1 MKNTPYSFYPF
12 SNSPFILSFQY
23 RKEELILNN
32 LLLRYNKPIIIRLWG
47 ELLTRTTESMLALI
61 MIIYVNKMLNG
72 NIIITML
79 IFGLQPL
86 SDIIF
91 TLIAGGV
98 TDKYGR
104 KKIMLLGL
112 LLQGVAI
119 GSFVF
124 AQSVFIFALLYVIN
138 GVGRSLYI
146 PAQRAQIADLTKQ
159 KQQAEIFALLHTMAA
174 IGSVIGPIIGAIFY
188 QTHPEYLFIMQ
199 SITLMVYAVVVWTQ
213 LPETAP
219 VLTTPKQK
227 FEVSSPKQFVH
238 KHYAVLGLMISTIPI
253 SFFYAQT
260 ETNYRIFAKD
270 IFPDFVFMLAFISTC
285 KAIMEIILQIFLVK
299 WSERFS
305 MAKIIL
311 ISYTC
316 FTIAAIGY
324 GFSATILSL
333 FFTLLFLVIGESIA
347 FNHLLRF
354 VSEIAPTDKR
364 GLYFSI
370 YGLHWDISRTCG
382 PVIGAVLLSKLN
394 GSMLFYICA
403 CFLIIGG
410 IIQALFVQN
419 LERNKIKKDISE
431 HTPHVL

>member
-1 MKNTPYSFYPF
+1 M
-12 SNSPFILSFQY
+12 
-23 RKEELILNN
+23 NN

-47 ELLTRTTESMLALI
+47 ELLTRTTESMLAII

-86 SDIIF
+86 SDILF
-91 TLIAGGV
+91 TIIAGGV

-112 LLQGVAI
+112 LLQGIAI
-119 GSFVF
+119 GCFVF

-354 VSEIAPTDKR
+354 VSEIAPRDKR

>member
-1 MKNTPYSFYPF
+1 M
-12 SNSPFILSFQY
+12 
-23 RKEELILNN
+23 NN
-32 LLLRYNKPIIIRLWG
+32 LILRYNKPIIIRLCG

-86 SDIIF
+86 SDIVF

-188 QTHPEYLFIMQ
+188 RTHPEYLFIMQ
-199 SITLMVYAVVVWTQ
+199 SITLMIYAVVVWTQ

-219 VLTTPKQK
+219 VLTAPKQK
-227 FEVSSPKQFVH
+227 LEVSSPKQFVR
-238 KHYAVLGLMISTIPI
+238 KHYAVLGLMITTLPI

-260 ETNYRIFAKD
+260 ETNYRIFVKD
-270 IFPDFVFMLAFISTC
+270 IFPDFVFILAFISTC
-285 KAIMEIILQIFLVK
+285 KAIMEIFLQVFLVK

-316 FTIAAIGY
+316 YTIAAIGY
-324 GFSATILSL
+324 GISTTITSL

-347 FNHLLRF
+347 LNHLLRF

-394 GSMLFYICA
+394 GSILFYICT
-403 CFLIIGG
+403 CFLIAGG
-410 IIQALFVQN
+410 IMQALFVQSV
-419 LERNKIKKDISE
+419 ERNKIKKDISE
-431 HTPHVL
+431 HTPHIL

>member
-1 MKNTPYSFYPF
+1 MNH
-12 SNSPFILSFQY
+12 
-23 RKEELILNN
+23 
-32 LLLRYNKPIIIRLWG
+32 LLLRYNKPIIIRLCG

-72 NIIITML
+72 NIMITML

-86 SDIIF
+86 SDIVF

-119 GSFVF
+119 GSFIF

-138 GVGRSLYI
+138 GIGRSLYI

-159 KQQAEIFALLHTMAA
+159 GQQAEIFALLHTMAA
-174 IGSVIGPIIGAIFY
+174 IGSVIGPLIGSIFY
-188 QTHPEYLFIMQ
+188 RTHPEYVFTVQ
-199 SITLMVYAVVVWTQ
+199 SIALIVYAIVIWTQ

-219 VLTTPKQK
+219 AMTKPTQK
-227 FEVSSPKQFVH
+227 LEVSTPKQFVH
-238 KHYAVLGLMISTIPI
+238 KHYAVLGLMITTLPI

-260 ETNYRIFAKD
+260 ETNYLIFVKLTHLDFERIL
-270 IFPDFVFMLAFISTC
+270 VFITTC
-285 KAIMEIILQIFLVK
+285 KAIMEITLQVFLVK

-305 MAKIIL
+305 MTKIIV
-311 ISYTC
+311 ISYAC
-316 FTIAAIGY
+316 YTIAAIGY
-324 GFSATILSL
+324 GFSATISSL
-333 FFTLLFLVIGESIA
+333 FFTLLFLVIGESIVL
-347 FNHLLRF
+347 NHLFRF

-382 PVIGAVLLSKLN
+382 PVLGAVLLSQLN
-394 GSMLFYICA
+394 GSMLFYISA
-403 CFLIIGG
+403 CFLIAGG
-410 IIQALFVQN
+410 IMQALFIQN
-419 LERNKIKKDISE
+419 VERNKIKKDISE

>member
-1 MKNTPYSFYPF
+1 M
-12 SNSPFILSFQY
+12 
-23 RKEELILNN
+23 NN
-32 LLLRYNKPIIIRLWG
+32 LILRYNKPIIIRLCG

-86 SDIIF
+86 SDIVF

-112 LLQGVAI
+112 LLQGIAI

-159 KQQAEIFALLHTMAA
+159 KQQAEIFALLHTMSA
-174 IGSVIGPIIGAIFY
+174 IGSVIGPLIGSIFY
-188 QTHPEYLFIMQ
+188 RTHPEYVFTVQ
-199 SITLMVYAVVVWTQ
+199 SISLIVYAIVIWTQ

-219 VLTTPKQK
+219 AMTKPTQK
-227 FEVSSPKQFVH
+227 LEVSIPKQFVH
-238 KHYAVLGLMISTIPI
+238 KHYAVLGLMITTLPI

-260 ETNYRIFAKD
+260 ETNYLIFVKHTHLDFERIL
-270 IFPDFVFMLAFISTC
+270 VFITTC
-285 KAIMEIILQIFLVK
+285 KAIMEITLQVFLVK

-305 MAKIIL
+305 MTKIIL

-316 FTIAAIGY
+316 YTIAAIGY
-324 GFSATILSL
+324 GFSATISSL

-347 FNHLLRF
+347 LNHLFRF

-382 PVIGAVLLSKLN
+382 PVLGAVLLSKLN
-394 GSMLFYICA
+394 GSILFYICA
-403 CFLIIGG
+403 CFLIAGG
-410 IIQALFVQN
+410 IMQALFIQN
-419 LERNKIKKDISE
+419 VERNKIKKNISE

>member
-1 MKNTPYSFYPF
+1 MNH
-12 SNSPFILSFQY
+12 
-23 RKEELILNN
+23 
-32 LLLRYNKPIIIRLWG
+32 LLLRYNKPIIIRLCG
-47 ELLTRTTESMLALI
+47 ELLTRTTESMLAII

-86 SDIIF
+86 SDIVF
-91 TLIAGGV
+91 TIIAGGV

-112 LLQGVAI
+112 LLQGIAI
-119 GSFVF
+119 GCFVF

-174 IGSVIGPIIGAIFY
+174 IGSVIGPLIGTIFY
-188 QTHPEYLFIMQ
+188 RTHPEYVFTVQ
-199 SITLMVYAVVVWTQ
+199 SIALIVYAVVIWTQ

-219 VLTTPKQK
+219 AMTKPTQK
-227 FEVSSPKQFVH
+227 LEVSSPKQFVH
-238 KHYAVLGLMISTIPI
+238 KHYTVLALMITTLPI

-260 ETNYRIFAKD
+260 ETNYLIFVKHTL
-270 IFPDFVFMLAFISTC
+270 PDFERIIVFITTC
-285 KAIMEIILQIFLVK
+285 KAIMEITLQVFLVK

-316 FTIAAIGY
+316 YTIAAIGY
-324 GFSATILSL
+324 GLSEIIASL

-347 FNHLLRF
+347 LNHLFRF

-403 CFLIIGG
+403 CFLVVGG
-410 IIQALFVQN
+410 IIQAMFIQN
-419 LERNKIKKDISE
+419 IERNKMKKDLSE
-431 HTPHVL
+431 HTTHIL

>member
-23 RKEELILNN
+23 RKEEIILNH
-32 LLLRYNKPIIIRLWG
+32 LLLRYNKPIIIRLCG
-47 ELLTRTTESMLALI
+47 ELLTRTTESMLAII

-86 SDIIF
+86 SDIVF
-91 TLIAGGV
+91 TIIAGGV

-112 LLQGVAI
+112 LLQGIAI
-119 GSFVF
+119 GCFVF

-174 IGSVIGPIIGAIFY
+174 IGSVIGPLIGTIFY
-188 QTHPEYLFIMQ
+188 RTHPEYVFTVQ
-199 SITLMVYAVVVWTQ
+199 SIALIVYAVVIWTQ

-219 VLTTPKQK
+219 AMTKPTQK
-227 FEVSSPKQFVH
+227 LEVSSPKQFVH
-238 KHYAVLGLMISTIPI
+238 KHYTVLALMITTLPI

-260 ETNYRIFAKD
+260 ETNYLIFVKHTL
-270 IFPDFVFMLAFISTC
+270 PDFERIIVFITTC
-285 KAIMEIILQIFLVK
+285 KAIMEITLQVFLVK

-316 FTIAAIGY
+316 YTIAAIGY
-324 GFSATILSL
+324 GLSEIIASL

-347 FNHLLRF
+347 LNHLFRF

-403 CFLIIGG
+403 CFLVVGG
-410 IIQALFVQN
+410 IIQAMFIQN
-419 LERNKIKKDISE
+419 IERNKMKKDLSE
-431 HTPHVL
+431 HTTHIL

>member
-1 MKNTPYSFYPF
+1 MNH
-12 SNSPFILSFQY
+12 
-23 RKEELILNN
+23 
-32 LLLRYNKPIIIRLWG
+32 LLLRYNKPIIIRLCG

-86 SDIIF
+86 SDIVF
-91 TLIAGGV
+91 TLIAGGI

-146 PAQRAQIADLTKQ
+146 PAQRAQIADLTEQ

-174 IGSVIGPIIGAIFY
+174 IGSVIGPLIGSIFY
-188 QTHPEYLFIMQ
+188 RTQPEYVFTVQ
-199 SITLMVYAVVVWTQ
+199 SIALIVYASVIWTQ

-219 VLTTPKQK
+219 AMTKPTQK
-227 FEVSSPKQFVH
+227 LEVSTPKQFVN
-238 KHYAVLGLMISTIPI
+238 KHYTVLGLMITTLPI

-260 ETNYRIFAKD
+260 ETNYLIFVKHTHLDFERIL
-270 IFPDFVFMLAFISTC
+270 VFITTC
-285 KAIMEIILQIFLVK
+285 KAIIEITLQVFLVK

-305 MAKIIL
+305 MTKIIL

-316 FTIAAIGY
+316 YTIAAIGY
-324 GFSATILSL
+324 GFSATISSL

-347 FNHLLRF
+347 LNHLFRF

-394 GSMLFYICA
+394 GSILFYICA
-403 CFLIIGG
+403 CFLIAGG
-410 IIQALFVQN
+410 IMQALFVQN
-419 LERNKIKKDISE
+419 VERNKIKKGISE

>member
-1 MKNTPYSFYPF
+1 M
-12 SNSPFILSFQY
+12 
-23 RKEELILNN
+23 NN
-32 LLLRYNKPIIIRLWG
+32 LLLRYNKPIIIRIFG

-86 SDIIF
+86 SDIVF
-91 TLIAGGV
+91 TLIAGGI

-146 PAQRAQIADLTKQ
+146 PAQRAQIADLTEQ

-188 QTHPEYLFIMQ
+188 HTHPEYLFIMQ
-199 SITLMVYAVVVWTQ
+199 SITLMIYAVVVWTH

-227 FEVSSPKQFVH
+227 LEVPSPKQFIH
-238 KHYAVLGLMISTIPI
+238 KYYAVLGLMITTLPI
-253 SFFYAQT
+253 SFFMHKPRQ
-260 ETNYRIFAKD
+260 I
-270 IFPDFVFMLAFISTC
+270 IAFSPNIYF
-285 KAIMEIILQIFLVK
+285 Q
-299 WSERFS
+299 
-305 MAKIIL
+305 
-311 ISYTC
+311 ISYS
-316 FTIAAIGY
+316 Y
-324 GFSATILSL
+324 S
-333 FFTLLFLVIGESIA
+333 LLFQHA
-347 FNHLLRF
+347 KLLWK
-354 VSEIAPTDKR
+354 SSCK
-364 GLYFSI
+364 FS
-370 YGLHWDISRTCG
+370 L
-382 PVIGAVLLSKLN
+382 
-394 GSMLFYICA
+394 
-403 CFLIIGG
+403 
-410 IIQALFVQN
+410 
-419 LERNKIKKDISE
+419 
-431 HTPHVL
+431 

>member
-1 MKNTPYSFYPF
+1 M
-12 SNSPFILSFQY
+12 
-23 RKEELILNN
+23 NN
-32 LLLRYNKPIIIRLWG
+32 LLLHYNKPIIIRLCG

-86 SDIIF
+86 SDIVF

-119 GSFVF
+119 GSFIF

-138 GVGRSLYI
+138 GIGRSLYI

-159 KQQAEIFALLHTMAA
+159 GQQAEIFALLHTMAA
-174 IGSVIGPIIGAIFY
+174 IGSLIGPLIGSIFY
-188 QTHPEYLFIMQ
+188 RTHPEYVFTVQ
-199 SITLMVYAVVVWTQ
+199 SIALIVYAIVIWTQ

-219 VLTTPKQK
+219 AMTKPTQK
-227 FEVSSPKQFVH
+227 LEVSTPKQFVH
-238 KHYAVLGLMISTIPI
+238 KHYAVLGLMITTLPI

-260 ETNYRIFAKD
+260 ETNYLIFVKLTHLDFERIL
-270 IFPDFVFMLAFISTC
+270 VFITTC
-285 KAIMEIILQIFLVK
+285 KAIMEITLQVFLVK

-305 MAKIIL
+305 MKKIIV
-311 ISYTC
+311 ISYSC
-316 FTIAAIGY
+316 YTIAAIGY
-324 GFSATILSL
+324 GFSATISSL

-347 FNHLLRF
+347 LNHLFRF

-382 PVIGAVLLSKLN
+382 PVLGAVLLSKLN

-403 CFLIIGG
+403 CFLIAGG
-410 IIQALFVQN
+410 IIQALFIQN
-419 LERNKIKKDISE
+419 VERNKIKKDISE
-431 HTPHVL
+431 HTPHIL

>member
-1 MKNTPYSFYPF
+1 M
-12 SNSPFILSFQY
+12 
-23 RKEELILNN
+23 NN
-32 LLLRYNKPIIIRLWG
+32 LILRYNKPIIIRLCG

-86 SDIIF
+86 SDIVF

-174 IGSVIGPIIGAIFY
+174 IGSVIGPIIGTIFY
-188 QTHPEYLFIMQ
+188 RTHPEYLFIMQ
-199 SITLMVYAVVVWTQ
+199 SITLMIYAVVVWTQ

-219 VLTTPKQK
+219 ALTTPKQK
-227 FEVSSPKQFVH
+227 LEVTSPKQFVH

-270 IFPDFVFMLAFISTC
+270 IFPDFVFILAFISTC

-324 GFSATILSL
+324 GFSATISSL

-347 FNHLLRF
+347 LNHLLRF

-382 PVIGAVLLSKLN
+382 PVLGAVLLSQLN

-403 CFLIIGG
+403 CFLVVGG
-410 IIQALFVQN
+410 IIQAMFIQN
-419 LERNKIKKDISE
+419 IERNKMKKDLSE
-431 HTPHVL
+431 HTTHIL

>member
-1 MKNTPYSFYPF
+1 MNH
-12 SNSPFILSFQY
+12 
-23 RKEELILNN
+23 
-32 LLLRYNKPIIIRLWG
+32 LLLRYNKPIIIRLCG

-86 SDIIF
+86 SDIVF
-91 TLIAGGV
+91 TLIAGGI

-146 PAQRAQIADLTKQ
+146 PAQRAQIADLTEQ

-174 IGSVIGPIIGAIFY
+174 IGSVIGPLIGSIFY
-188 QTHPEYLFIMQ
+188 RTHPEYVFTVQ
-199 SITLMVYAVVVWTQ
+199 SIALIVYASVIWTQ

-219 VLTTPKQK
+219 AMTKPTQK
-227 FEVSSPKQFVH
+227 LEVSTPKQFVN
-238 KHYAVLGLMISTIPI
+238 KHYTVLGLMITTLPI

-260 ETNYRIFAKD
+260 ETNYLIFVKHTHLDFERIL
-270 IFPDFVFMLAFISTC
+270 VFITTC
-285 KAIMEIILQIFLVK
+285 KAIMEITLQVFLVK

-305 MAKIIL
+305 MTKIIL

-316 FTIAAIGY
+316 YTIAAIGY
-324 GFSATILSL
+324 GFSATISSL

-347 FNHLLRF
+347 LNHLFRF

-394 GSMLFYICA
+394 GSILFYICA
-403 CFLIIGG
+403 CFLIAGG
-410 IIQALFVQN
+410 IMQALFVQN
-419 LERNKIKKDISE
+419 VERNKIKKDISE

>member
-1 MKNTPYSFYPF
+1 M
-12 SNSPFILSFQY
+12 
-23 RKEELILNN
+23 NN

-431 HTPHVL
+431 HTPHIL

>member
-1 MKNTPYSFYPF
+1 M
-12 SNSPFILSFQY
+12 
-23 RKEELILNN
+23 NN
-32 LLLRYNKPIIIRLWG
+32 LLLRYNKPIIIRLCG

-86 SDIIF
+86 SDIVF
-91 TLIAGGV
+91 TLIAGGI

-119 GSFVF
+119 GSFIF

-138 GVGRSLYI
+138 GIGRSLYI

-159 KQQAEIFALLHTMAA
+159 GQQAEIFALLHTMAA
-174 IGSVIGPIIGAIFY
+174 IGSVIGPLIGSIFY
-188 QTHPEYLFIMQ
+188 RTHPEYVFTVQ
-199 SITLMVYAVVVWTQ
+199 SIALIVYAIVIWTQ

-219 VLTTPKQK
+219 AMTKPTQK
-227 FEVSSPKQFVH
+227 LEVSTPKQFVH
-238 KHYAVLGLMISTIPI
+238 KHYAVLGLMITTLPI

-260 ETNYRIFAKD
+260 ETNYLIFVKLTHLDFERIL
-270 IFPDFVFMLAFISTC
+270 VFITTC
-285 KAIMEIILQIFLVK
+285 KAIMEITLQVFLVK

-305 MAKIIL
+305 MTKIIV
-311 ISYTC
+311 ISYAC
-316 FTIAAIGY
+316 YTISAIGY
-324 GFSATILSL
+324 GFSATISSL

-347 FNHLLRF
+347 LNHLFRF

-382 PVIGAVLLSKLN
+382 PVLGAVLLSKLN

-403 CFLIIGG
+403 CFLIAGG
-410 IIQALFVQN
+410 IIQALFIQN
-419 LERNKIKKDISE
+419 VERNKIKKDISE
-431 HTPHVL
+431 HTPHML

>member
-1 MKNTPYSFYPF
+1 M
-12 SNSPFILSFQY
+12 
-23 RKEELILNN
+23 NN
-32 LLLRYNKPIIIRLWG
+32 LLLRYNKPIIIRLCG

-72 NIIITML
+72 NIMITML

-86 SDIIF
+86 SDIVF
-91 TLIAGGV
+91 TLIAGGI

-112 LLQGVAI
+112 LLQGFAI
-119 GSFVF
+119 GSFIF

-138 GVGRSLYI
+138 GIGRSLYI

-159 KQQAEIFALLHTMAA
+159 GQQAEIFALLQTIGA
-174 IGSVIGPIIGAIFY
+174 IGAMIGPLIGAIFY
-188 QTHPEYLFIMQ
+188 NTHPEYLFMMQ

-219 VLTTPKQK
+219 ALTMPKQK
-227 FEVSSPKQFVH
+227 LEVSSPKQFVRN
-238 KHYAVLGLMISTIPI
+238 HYTVIGLMISTLPI

-260 ETNYRIFAKD
+260 ETNYRIFAED
-270 IFPDFVFMLAFISTC
+270 VFPNFIFILAFISTC
-285 KAIMEIILQIFLVK
+285 RAIMEIILQIFLVK

-305 MAKIIL
+305 MAKIIV

-316 FTIAAIGY
+316 YTIAAIGY
-324 GFSATILSL
+324 GLSATISSL

-347 FNHLLRF
+347 LNHLLRF
-354 VSEIAPTDKR
+354 VSEIAPSDKR

-382 PVIGAVLLSKLN
+382 PVLGAVLLSKLN
-394 GSMLFYICA
+394 GSILFYICA
-403 CFLIIGG
+403 CFLIAGG
-410 IIQALFVQN
+410 IMQALFIQN
-419 LERNKIKKDISE
+419 IERNKIKKDISE

>member
-1 MKNTPYSFYPF
+1 
-12 SNSPFILSFQY
+12 
-23 RKEELILNN
+23 LNN

>member
-1 MKNTPYSFYPF
+1 M
-12 SNSPFILSFQY
+12 
-23 RKEELILNN
+23 NN

-419 LERNKIKKDISE
+419 LERNKIKKDIPE

>member
-1 MKNTPYSFYPF
+1 MNH
-12 SNSPFILSFQY
+12 
-23 RKEELILNN
+23 
-32 LLLRYNKPIIIRLWG
+32 LLLRYNKPIIIRLCG
-47 ELLTRTTESMLALI
+47 ELLTRTTESMLAII

-86 SDIIF
+86 SDIVF
-91 TLIAGGV
+91 TIIAGGV

-112 LLQGVAI
+112 LLQGIAI
-119 GSFVF
+119 GCFVF

-174 IGSVIGPIIGAIFY
+174 IGSVIGPLIGTIFY
-188 QTHPEYLFIMQ
+188 RTHPEYVFTVQ
-199 SITLMVYAVVVWTQ
+199 SIALIVYAVIIWTQ

-219 VLTTPKQK
+219 AMTKPTQK
-227 FEVSSPKQFVH
+227 LEVSSPKQFVH
-238 KHYAVLGLMISTIPI
+238 KHYTVLALMITTLPI

-260 ETNYRIFAKD
+260 ETNYLIFVKHTL
-270 IFPDFVFMLAFISTC
+270 PDFERIIVFITTC
-285 KAIMEIILQIFLVK
+285 KAIMEITLQVFLVK

-316 FTIAAIGY
+316 YTIAAIGY
-324 GFSATILSL
+324 GLSEIIASL

-347 FNHLLRF
+347 LNHLFRF

-370 YGLHWDISRTCG
+370 YGLHWDIARTCG

-403 CFLIIGG
+403 CFLVFGG
-410 IIQALFVQN
+410 IIQALFIQN
-419 LERNKIKKDISE
+419 VERSKINKDVSE
-431 HTPHVL
+431 HTPHIL

>member
-1 MKNTPYSFYPF
+1 MT
-12 SNSPFILSFQY
+12 
-23 RKEELILNN
+23 N
-32 LLLRYNKPIIIRLWG
+32 LLLRYNKPIIIRMCG
-47 ELLTRTTESMLALI
+47 ELLIRTTESMLAII
-61 MIIYVNKMLNG
+61 MIIYVDKMLNG

-86 SDIIF
+86 SDIVF

-112 LLQGVAI
+112 LLQGIAI

-159 KQQAEIFALLHTMAA
+159 KQQAEIFALLHTMSA
-174 IGSVIGPIIGAIFY
+174 IGSVIGPLIGSIFY
-188 QTHPEYLFIMQ
+188 RNHPEYVFTVQ
-199 SITLMVYAVVVWTQ
+199 SISLIVYAIVIWTQ

-219 VLTTPKQK
+219 AMTKPTQK
-227 FEVSSPKQFVH
+227 LEVSIPKQFVH
-238 KHYAVLGLMISTIPI
+238 KHYAVLGLMITTLPI

-260 ETNYRIFAKD
+260 ETNYLIFVKHTHLDFERIL
-270 IFPDFVFMLAFISTC
+270 VFITTC
-285 KAIMEIILQIFLVK
+285 KAIMEITLQVFLVK

-305 MAKIIL
+305 MTKIIL

-316 FTIAAIGY
+316 YTIAAIGY
-324 GFSATILSL
+324 GFSATISSL

-347 FNHLLRF
+347 LNHLFRF

-382 PVIGAVLLSKLN
+382 PVLGAVLLSKLN
-394 GSMLFYICA
+394 GSILFYICA
-403 CFLIIGG
+403 CFLIAGG
-410 IIQALFVQN
+410 IMQALFIQN
-419 LERNKIKKDISE
+419 VERNKIKKNISE

>member
-1 MKNTPYSFYPF
+1 M
-12 SNSPFILSFQY
+12 
-23 RKEELILNN
+23 NN
-32 LLLRYNKPIIIRLWG
+32 LLIRYNKPIIIRLCG

-86 SDIIF
+86 SDIVF

-119 GSFVF
+119 GSFIF
-124 AQSVFIFALLYVIN
+124 AQSVFIFAMLYVIN

-159 KQQAEIFALLHTMAA
+159 KQQAEIFALLHTTAA

-188 QTHPEYLFIMQ
+188 RTHPEYLFIMQ

-219 VLTTPKQK
+219 AMTKTTQK
-227 FEVSSPKQFVH
+227 LEVSSPKQFVH
-238 KHYAVLGLMISTIPI
+238 KHYAVLGLMISTLPI

-270 IFPDFVFMLAFISTC
+270 IFPDFVFILAFISTC

-316 FTIAAIGY
+316 YTIAAIGY
-324 GFSATILSL
+324 GLSATITSL
-333 FFTLLFLVIGESIA
+333 FFTLFFLVIGQSIA
-347 FNHLLRF
+347 LNHLLRF
-354 VSEIAPTDKR
+354 VSEIAPPDQR

-382 PVIGAVLLSKLN
+382 PVVGAVLLSQLD

-403 CFLIIGG
+403 CFLITGG
-410 IIQALFVQN
+410 IMQALFVRN
-419 LERNKIKKDISE
+419 LERNKLKKDISE
-431 HTPHVL
+431 HIPHIL

>member
-1 MKNTPYSFYPF
+1 MNH
-12 SNSPFILSFQY
+12 
-23 RKEELILNN
+23 
-32 LLLRYNKPIIIRLWG
+32 LLLRYNKPIIIRLCG

-72 NIIITML
+72 NIMMTML

-86 SDIIF
+86 SDIVF
-91 TLIAGGV
+91 TLIAGGI

-104 KKIMLLGL
+104 KKIMLIGL

-124 AQSVFIFALLYVIN
+124 AQSIFIFALLYVIN

-159 KQQAEIFALLHTMAA
+159 KQQAEIFSLLQTMGA
-174 IGSVIGPIIGAIFY
+174 IGSVIGPLVGASFY
-188 QTHPEYLFIMQ
+188 KTHPEYLFIVQ
-199 SITLMVYAVVVWTQ
+199 SVTLTIYAVVVWTQ

-219 VLTTPKQK
+219 AIITTKQK
-227 FEVSSPKQFVH
+227 LEVPSPKQFVR
-238 KHYAVLGLMISTIPI
+238 KHYAVFGLMASTLPI

-260 ETNYRIFAKD
+260 ETNYRIFAEHV
-270 IFPDFVFMLAFISTC
+270 FPNFVFILAFISTC
-285 KAIMEIILQIFLVK
+285 KAILEIILQIFLVK

-305 MAKIIL
+305 MTKIIL

-316 FTIAAIGY
+316 YTIAAIGY
-324 GFSATILSL
+324 GYSATISSL

-347 FNHLLRF
+347 LNHLLRF
-354 VSEIAPTDKR
+354 VSEIAPNDKR

-370 YGLHWDISRTCG
+370 YGIHWDISRTCG
-382 PVIGAVLLSKLN
+382 PIIGAVLLSKLN

-403 CFLIIGG
+403 SFLIVGG
-410 IIQALFVQN
+410 IVQALFIQN
-419 LERNKIKKDISE
+419 LERKKSE
-431 HTPHVL
+431 KAGYKNTTEHPTHNI

>member
-1 MKNTPYSFYPF
+1 MT
-12 SNSPFILSFQY
+12 
-23 RKEELILNN
+23 N
-32 LLLRYNKPIIIRLWG
+32 LLLRYNKPIIIRMCG
-47 ELLTRTTESMLALI
+47 ELLTRTTESMLAII
-61 MIIYVNKMLNG
+61 MIIYVDKMLNG

-86 SDIIF
+86 SDIVF

-112 LLQGVAI
+112 LLQGIAI

-159 KQQAEIFALLHTMAA
+159 KQQAEIFALLHTMAG
-174 IGSVIGPIIGAIFY
+174 IGSVIGPLIGSIFY
-188 QTHPEYLFIMQ
+188 RNHPEYVFTVQ
-199 SITLMVYAVVVWTQ
+199 SISLILYAIVIWTQ

-219 VLTTPKQK
+219 AMTKPTQK
-227 FEVSSPKQFVH
+227 LEVSIPKQFVH
-238 KHYAVLGLMISTIPI
+238 KHYAVLGLMITTLPI

-260 ETNYRIFAKD
+260 ETNYLIFVKHTHLDFERIL
-270 IFPDFVFMLAFISTC
+270 VFITTC
-285 KAIMEIILQIFLVK
+285 KAIMEITLQVFLVK

-305 MAKIIL
+305 MTKIIL

-316 FTIAAIGY
+316 YTIAAIGY
-324 GFSATILSL
+324 GFSATISSL

-347 FNHLLRF
+347 LNHLFRF

-382 PVIGAVLLSKLN
+382 PVLGAVLLSKLN
-394 GSMLFYICA
+394 GSILFYICA
-403 CFLIIGG
+403 CFLIAGG
-410 IIQALFVQN
+410 IMQALFIQN
-419 LERNKIKKDISE
+419 VERNKIKKNISE

>member
-1 MKNTPYSFYPF
+1 MNH
-12 SNSPFILSFQY
+12 
-23 RKEELILNN
+23 
-32 LLLRYNKPIIIRLWG
+32 LLLRYNKPIIIRLCG
-47 ELLTRTTESMLALI
+47 ELLTRTTESMLAII

-72 NIIITML
+72 NIMMTML

-91 TLIAGGV
+91 TLIAGRV

-112 LLQGVAI
+112 LLQSVAI
-119 GSFVF
+119 GSFIF

-159 KQQAEIFALLHTMAA
+159 NQQAEIFSLLQTMGA
-174 IGSVIGPIIGAIFY
+174 IGTLIGPLIGTIFY
-188 QTHPEYLFIMQ
+188 KTHPEYVFTVQ
-199 SITLMVYAVVVWTQ
+199 SIVLIVYAVVVWTQ

-219 VLTTPKQK
+219 AMATPTQK
-227 FEVSSPKQFVH
+227 LEVSSPKHFVH
-238 KHYAVLGLMISTIPI
+238 KHYAVFGLMVSTLPI

-260 ETNYRIFAKD
+260 ETNYLIFVKHT
-270 IFPDFVFMLAFISTC
+270 FPDFELILVFISTC
-285 KAIMEIILQIFLVK
+285 KAIMEIFLQVFLVK

-305 MAKIIL
+305 MAKIII
-311 ISYTC
+311 ISYACYTV
-316 FTIAAIGY
+316 AALGY
-324 GFSATILSL
+324 GLSATITSL
-333 FFTLLFLVIGESIA
+333 FFTLLFLVIGGSIA
-347 FNHLLRF
+347 LNHLLRF
-354 VSEIAPTDKR
+354 VSEIAPSDKR

-370 YGLHWDISRTCG
+370 YGLHWDVSRTCG
-382 PVIGAVLLSKLN
+382 PVLGAVLLSKLN

-419 LERNKIKKDISE
+419 LERNKINKDISE

>member
-1 MKNTPYSFYPF
+1 M
-12 SNSPFILSFQY
+12 
-23 RKEELILNN
+23 NN
-32 LLLRYNKPIIIRLWG
+32 LILRYNKPIIIIRLCG

-86 SDIIF
+86 SDIVF

-174 IGSVIGPIIGAIFY
+174 IGSVIGPIIGTIFY
-188 QTHPEYLFIMQ
+188 RTHPEYLFIMQ
-199 SITLMVYAVVVWTQ
+199 SITLMIYAVVVWTQ

-219 VLTTPKQK
+219 ALTTPKQK
-227 FEVSSPKQFVH
+227 LEVTSPKQFVH

-270 IFPDFVFMLAFISTC
+270 IFPDFVFILAFISTC

-324 GFSATILSL
+324 GFSATISSL

-347 FNHLLRF
+347 LNHLLRF

-382 PVIGAVLLSKLN
+382 PVLGAVLLSQLN

-403 CFLIIGG
+403 CFLVVGG
-410 IIQALFVQN
+410 IIQAMFIQN
-419 LERNKIKKDISE
+419 IERNKMKKDLSE
-431 HTPHVL
+431 HTTHIL